1 MIAKSIKTPY
11 LVLLGVEMAILVA
24 SVYFAAALRFEEG
37 IRALQTGFGAVW
49 PNALVY
55 SVVMVISLFSMGLYQ
70 VQLREGVQGIFYR
83 IVVAYLIGMLFL
95 SFVFYLFP
103 ITFLGRGILLISMG
117 GSFFAISLLRF
128 VIYRINPDIFKRRTL
143 VLGAGRKAIPL
154 TRMRRRSDQVGF
166 KLVGFVHVRG
176 EKDEIAK
183 SLIIKLNEPLIDYVN
198 NNHIDEI
205 VVAINDRRKGYP
217 VHELL
222 DCKMNGVNVIDMVSF
237 FERESRKIILSEVR
251 PGWFLQNDGF
261 HKSHFQSYLKRGF
274 DIVVSGIMLLLTWP
288 VMLVTVIAIK
298 AEEGLHAPLIYR
310 QIRVGQNGKPFYVL
324 KFRSMRVDA
333 EKGGRP
339 QWAKKSDARVTRVG
353 KIIRK
358 LRIDEL
364 PQIFNVFRGD
374 MSFVGP
380 RPERPE
386 FVVSLGEKLPYYSER
401 HRVKPGITGWAQI
414 CYPYGSSETDAFE
427 KLQYDLF
434 YVKNYSLSFDFMILL
449 QTVEVVLFG
458 KGAR

>member
-1 MIAKSIKTPY
+1 MPIKKPY
-11 LVLLGVEMAILVA
+11 LALLGIEVSILIA
-24 SVYFAAALRFEEG
+24 SVYLAAAIRFQG
-37 IRALQTGFGAVW
+37 DIAALQTGFGAIW

-55 SVVMVISLFSMGLYQ
+55 SLVIVLSMFSLGLYQ
-70 VQLREGVQGIFYR
+70 VQQREGVQGIFYR
-83 IVVAYLIGMLFL
+83 IIVAYVIGVLVL
-95 SFVFYLFP
+95 SFIFYVFP
-103 ITFLGRGILLISMG
+103 VAFLGRGILLISIG
-117 GSFFAISLLRF
+117 ISSASILLLRYM
-128 VIYRINPDIFKRRTL
+128 IYRINPDTFKRKTL
-143 VLGAGRKAIPL
+143 VLGAGKRALPF

-176 EKDEIAK
+176 EKDEID
-183 SLIIKLNEPLIDYVN
+183 SELIIKLNEPLVDYVKN
-198 NNHIDEI
+198 NNIDEI
-205 VVAINDRRKGYP
+205 VVAINDRRKSYP

-222 DCKMNGVNVIDMVSF
+222 DCKMNGVDVIDTVSF
-237 FERESRKIILSEVR
+237 FERESRKIVLDEVK

-261 HKSHFQSYLKRGF
+261 RNSHLQMYIKRGF
-274 DIVVSGIMLLLTWP
+274 DVFVSGLMLIVTWPIMLITAF
-288 VMLVTVIAIK
+288 AIK
-298 AEEGLHAPLIYR
+298 IEEGWHAPLIYR

-339 QWAKKSDARVTRVG
+339 QWAKKGDDRITRVG

-386 FVVSLGEKLPYYSER
+386 FVVKLSEKLPYYAER

-414 CYPYGSSETDAFE
+414 CYPYGSSEQDAFE

-434 YVKNYSLSFDFMILL
+434 YVKNSSLLLDFIILL

>member
-11 LVLLGVEMAILVA
+11 LILLGVEMTILIA
-24 SVYFAAALRFEEG
+24 SVYLAAAIRFEGNIE
-37 IRALQTGFGAVW
+37 ALQTGFGAVW
-49 PNALVY
+49 PNAVVY
-55 SVVMVISLFSMGLYQ
+55 SVVIVLSMFSMGLYQ

-83 IVVAYLIGMLFL
+83 IVVAYLMGMLFL
-95 SFVFYLFP
+95 SFIFYIFP
-103 ITFLGRGILLISMG
+103 IAFLGRGVLLISMG
-117 GSFFAISLLRF
+117 ISFATISLLRF
-128 VIYRINPDIFKRRTL
+128 IIYRINPDIFKRRTL
-143 VLGAGRKAIPL
+143 VLGAGKRAIPL

-166 KLVGFVHVRG
+166 KLVGFVHMRG
-176 EKDEIAK
+176 EKDEIDK
-183 SLIIKLNEPLIDYVN
+183 KLIIKLNKPLIDYVK

-205 VVAINDRRKGYP
+205 VVAINDRRKEYP

-222 DCKMNGVNVIDMVSF
+222 DCKMNGVNIIDTVSF
-237 FERESRKIILSEVR
+237 FERESRKIVLDEVC

-261 HKSHFQSYLKRGF
+261 RKSNLQSYLKRGF
-274 DIVVSGIMLLLTWP
+274 DVVVSGIMLLITWP
-288 VMLVTVIAIK
+288 IMLMTVIAIK
-298 AEEGLHAPLIYR
+298 AEEGLKAPLLYR
-310 QIRVGQNGKPFYVL
+310 QIRIGQNGKPFYVL

-339 QWAKKSDARVTRVG
+339 QWAKEGDARVTRIG

-414 CYPYGSSETDAFE
+414 SYPYGSSEKDAFE

-434 YVKNYSLSFDFMILL
+434 YVKNYSLSLDFMILL